1 MRNKVISVLLASF
14 TAGSACAQ
22 VANSPGS
29 STNAAPASSAAPQ
42 SAASTTN
49 LTNAFQPAPT
59 ADEAVNEKGTFGV
72 GPIFGEPL
80 GVNAKVW
87 LSDKF
92 AVDGGLGW
100 SFVDPDGAELYGDAL
115 FHKFDLLRKDKGDL
129 PVYIGIGGRVKFT
142 EHGDNLAGIRVPI
155 GISYLMQNQRLEF
168 YAEVAPIL
176 DVAPTT
182 TLNWNGGV
190 GIRYYFK

>member
-1 MRNKVISVLLASF
+1 MSVA
-14 TAGSACAQ
+14 AGTACAQ
-22 VANSPGS
+22 VASSPGS
-29 STNAAPASSAAPQ
+29 SNNAAPALSGTPQ

-59 ADEAVNEKGTFGV
+59 ANEAINEKATFGL
-72 GPIFGEPL
+72 GPILGEPI
-80 GVNAKVW
+80 GVSAKVW
-87 LSDKF
+87 LSDKL

-100 SFVDPDGAELYGDAL
+100 SFVDPDGCQLHGDVL
-115 FHKFDLLRKDKGDL
+115 FHKFDLLRADNRDL
-129 PVYIGIGGRVKFT
+129 PLYVGVGGRVKFP
-142 EHGDNLAGIRVPI
+142 EHGDNMAGIRVPV
-155 GISYLMQNQRLEF
+155 GISYLMHDQRLEF

-182 TLNWNGGV
+182 TLNWNGGI